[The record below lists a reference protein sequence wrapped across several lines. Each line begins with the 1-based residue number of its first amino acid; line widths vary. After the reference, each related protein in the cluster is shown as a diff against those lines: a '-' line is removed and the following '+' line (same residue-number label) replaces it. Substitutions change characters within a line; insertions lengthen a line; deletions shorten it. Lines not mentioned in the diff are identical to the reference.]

1 MEAKQPTEQDK
12 KKDTGVIIGIGGGGG
27 VVVLI
32 IVGVLVARAVKKKKH
47 LKSLNQTLHQIDSNR
62 LENTGASRRATIR
75 NPTLHL
81 HPSAP
86 FSTPQHP
93 STPLSTPVHVLS
105 HWPQLA
111 QSTQDILE

>member
-12 KKDTGVIIGIGGGGG
+12 KKDTGVIIGIGVGGGGG
-27 VVVLI
+27 VVVLSI
-32 IVGVLVARAVKKKKH
+32 IGVLVARAVKKKKH

-81 HPSAP
+81 SMSQPPGTLRH
-86 FSTPQHP
+86 
-93 STPLSTPVHVLS
+93 
-105 HWPQLA
+105 
-111 QSTQDILE
+111 